1 MASTERP
8 RARAPRRGRSV
19 APVRLVLTRR
29 SLEDPVHGQC
39 GVCFESRRLQQL
51 VVLGVDELA
60 ICRLCYESAAHFARL
75 SGGHPLL
82 LTWSNCRDRG
92 HGEGVI

>member
-1 MASTERP
+1 MASTKRP
-8 RARAPRRGRSV
+8 THSALRRGRSV

-29 SLEDPVHGQC
+29 TLEDPVHGQC
-39 GVCFESRRLQQL
+39 GVCFESRRLQQV
-51 VVLGVDELA
+51 VVLGADEIA

-82 LTWSNCRDRG
+82 FDL
-92 HGEGVI
+92 EQLP

>member
-1 MASTERP
+1 
-8 RARAPRRGRSV
+8 V

-29 SLEDPVHGQC
+29 SLDDPVHGQC

-82 LTWSNCRDRG
+82 FDL
-92 HGEGVI
+92 EQLP